1 MVIPKII
8 VYLGYLIL
16 LVNVIAYSNTRLQKS
31 KEYKVF
37 LIYLVTTLLIQ
48 IVGASLAENTIDNL
62 FLSHYYFISQF
73 IILSIFYRVLLKG
86 KRVKQLV
93 TFIFFLV
100 LIIISVNFLIEPSI
114 YFQFSLLEVTVCSIP
129 LVIYSLIYFF
139 QSLDNNN
146 KKYLYITSGMF
157 AYLLC
162 STLIFLSGNYVS
174 PTKTFWYRFIW
185 IMNVSLY
192 AIYQA
197 LIFIEWYKHF
207 RKKELS
213 S

>member
-16 LVNVIAYSNTRLQKS
+16 LVNVIAFFSKKKKN

-37 LIYLVTTLLIQ
+37 SIYLLTTFIIQ
-48 IVGASLAENTIDNL
+48 VVGASLAENKIDNL

-73 IILSIFYRVLLKG
+73 VFLSIFYSIILNG
-86 KRVKQLV
+86 KKIKIGVK
-93 TFIFFLV
+93 FIFSLV
-100 LIIISVNFLIEPSI
+100 LITLSINYILEPSI
-114 YFQFSLLEVTVCSIP
+114 YYQFSLLEVTLCSIP
-129 LVIYSLIYFF
+129 IVIYSLVYFF
-139 QSLDNNN
+139 QSLDSNN
-146 KKYLYITSGMF
+146 KKYLYIASGTF

-174 PTKTFWYRFIW
+174 PTKTFWYQFIW

-192 AIYQA
+192 AIYQS
-197 LIFIEWYKHF
+197 LIFIEWYKNF
-207 RKKELS
+207 RKKEVS

>member
-16 LVNVIAYSNTRLQKS
+16 LLNVIAYSIRLQKS

-37 LIYLVTTLLIQ
+37 LVYLTTTLLIQ
-48 IVGASLAENTIDNL
+48 IVGSVLAENTIDNL

-73 IILSIFYRVLLKG
+73 IILSIFYGIILRG
-86 KRVKQLV
+86 KKIKQLV
-93 TFIFFLV
+93 V
-100 LIIISVNFLIEPSI
+100 LIFILVITTLCINFIVEPSI
-114 YFQFSLLEVTVCSIP
+114 YFQFSLLEVTVCSVP
-129 LVIYSLIYFF
+129 LVVYSLIYFF

-192 AIYQA
+192 AIYQT